1 MGPPSQGA
9 LCRPRATSLPW
20 TLSPVS
26 PPGTVREPAVSWE
39 GPRSE
44 PPCCGHVVSPPR
56 DCVVHSFIFVRSLL
70 RPIVCRSGLLIWA
83 RPLWT
88 PGSRLCRP
96 SSGRWGAPCMSE
108 GEQALSKDIQIGESG
123 CCQRIVLCPHPGA
136 PRLPGGLRSLGWE
149 EAGPAAQGPFPP
161 QSGAPALGGA
171 DPPLRS
177 APHLSLGD
185 GLIGEG

>member
-123 CCQRIVLCPHPGA
+123 CCQRIVLCPHPWGPQTA
-136 PRLPGGLRSLGWE
+136 RRSQEPGLGGSWASSPGSLSSPVWGTCSQGGLTL
-149 EAGPAAQGPFPP
+149 
-161 QSGAPALGGA
+161 L
-171 DPPLRS
+171 
-177 APHLSLGD
+177 
-185 GLIGEG
+185 